1 MRLCKGDEEY
11 SLLWRKFPVPIR
23 QEKYLY
29 IYVDSLRTSSWRS
42 EAKGSINSSGQFAIG
57 CPGPDRHDIQAHSG
71 PTPGIFSPH
80 DIAKH
85 PVSSFVAES
94 SGARGNQDGFI
105 RLCGGLKTGS
115 TSAADWIA
123 EIKRIWAWG
132 PASTLELARTV
143 AAAKNPARHGQW
155 QEIWKALPFS
165 RRKAD
170 MLAAIGARLGWV
182 NWQTFANLPVGW
194 SILYHLARLDRTT
207 LERLVQE
214 GVIHPALKL
223 WQAKN
228 LVAQF
233 NGEPNVVRAKRFNVQ
248 QRLQKFGEFVDTT
261 SNDWSPR
268 ERRWA
273 RTRLQEIL
281 HRIAVVQ
288 NLLEP
293 LPAGRSNVSEW
304 SRSSA
309 IETNS
314 LNAQRSTQ

>member
-1 MRLCKGDEEY
+1 MKSLSGKNGFDARVHRGQPDHKEFRRSGHNLTKGDIPNGVSAAASSIVDWIEEIKKI
-11 SLLWRKFPVPIR
+11 W
-23 QEKYLY
+23 
-29 IYVDSLRTSSWRS
+29 
-42 EAKGSINSSGQFAIG
+42 
-57 CPGPDRHDIQAHSG
+57 
-71 PTPGIFSPH
+71 
-80 DIAKH
+80 
-85 PVSSFVAES
+85 
-94 SGARGNQDGFI
+94 ARGGTN
-105 RLCGGLKTGS
+105 
-115 TSAADWIA
+115 
-123 EIKRIWAWG
+123 
-132 PASTLELARTV
+132 TLELARV
-143 AAAKNPARHGQW
+143 MSSARKGLAYGQW
-155 QEIWKALPFS
+155 TQLWKSGRMPFS
-165 RRKAD
+165 KRKGE
-170 MLAAIGARLGWV
+170 MLVAIGEGWG
-182 NWQTFANLPVGW
+182 WADAQTFARLPVGW

-248 QRLQKFGEFVDTT
+248 QRLQKFGEFVDST